1 MLMRRH
7 ASRGMTL
14 IELMIALAI
23 VGLLMGFGL
32 PAFSTFLANGKVR
45 NATETLNSGLTLARS
60 EAMRR
65 NRNVEFLLT
74 NDTVTTATVGTVTP
88 STSGR
93 SWAVRVFDPVT
104 ATYELLE
111 ARSGFEG
118 TGEKQGGLPTVLVAA
133 SNALI
138 TFRGLGGTQG
148 LAAAATFNFSNPS
161 AGACHTTGTP
171 GPIRCLRVMVS
182 VAGRIRTCDP
192 ATTAPDTRA
201 C

>member
-1 MLMRRH
+1 MLMQRH
-7 ASRGMTL
+7 PARGMTL

-23 VGLLMGFGL
+23 LGVLLGLGL
-32 PAFSTFLANGKVR
+32 PAFSTFLANSKVR
-45 NATETLNSGLTLARS
+45 NATETLSAGLSLARS

-65 NRNVEFLLT
+65 NRNVEFVLT
-74 NDTVTTATVGTVTP
+74 NDTVTAATVGTVTP
-88 STSGR
+88 TVLGKH
-93 SWAVRVFDPVT
+93 WLVRVFDPLT
-104 ATYELLE
+104 ATYELIE
-111 ARSGFEG
+111 AKSGFEG
-118 TGEKQGGLPTVLVAA
+118 SGQSEAGAPTLQVAA
-133 SNALI
+133 TNSLI

-148 LAAAATFNFSNPS
+148 LAAAATFDFSNPS